1 MMHIETVHFEQE
13 GAAAHPLS
21 LLQKLCQRRG
31 HDDASAWQGCSLH
44 GLQKASPQT
53 LDALLSARNLVTC
66 TLQNMKAQSPIRPQ
80 SLPSLKNFP

>member
-1 MMHIETVHFEQE
+1 MHIETVHLSREE
-13 GAAAHPLS
+13 AAANPLS

-44 GLQKASPQT
+44 GLQKAFPQA

-66 TLQNMKAQSPIRPQ
+66 PL
-80 SLPSLKNFP
+80 